1 MSDPKKEDDVNIDID
16 SDHDEEESKIDQ
28 KFLDVAWTP
37 DHENILVE
45 WADKALCYKW
55 LHAKSHTNY
64 SKANA
69 WFTIPVIIMS
79 TITGTANFAQERF
92 SEDIKPFIAMGIG
105 GVNIFAGILTTIAQY
120 LKISELNEA
129 HRVSSISWDKFYRN
143 IKVEL
148 AKAPA
153 ERVPVLQMLK
163 IAKEEYD
170 RLMETSPA
178 VSEKITKKFKDTF
191 ENEGVRSGCGCSS
204 NKSHQENLEMIQS
217 ARRAAY
223 ESLKKPEICGALE
236 STRNAVYKPK
246 EAADE
251 TAITLAAIAPAQR
264 SVALKKRKRM
274 IEKFIEDFTN
284 QRGRPPT
291 KQEIKDEI
299 VIDVGSASKEN
310 KIEDTLNVDE
320 SSIET
325 ETNIKTNT
333 AKNVV
338 VN

>member
-1 MSDPKKEDDVNIDID
+1 MDEPKNNIDSGTD
-16 SDHDEEESKIDQ
+16 SETEESKTDQ
-28 KFLDVAWTP
+28 QFLDVAWTP

-55 LHAKSHTNY
+55 LHAKSHTSY

-92 SEDIKPFIAMGIG
+92 NEDIKPYIAMGIG

-148 AKAPA
+148 AKAPP
-153 ERVPVLQMLK
+153 ERVPVMQMLK

-178 VSEKITKKFKDTF
+178 VSEKVTNKFKKTF
-191 ENEGVRSGCGCSS
+191 ENDGVRAGCGCSS
-204 NKSHQENLEMIQS
+204 NKSHQENMEIIQS

-223 ESLKKPEICGALE
+223 ESLKKPEICGTLE

-246 EAADE
+246 EAANE

-264 SVALKKRKRM
+264 SIALKKRKRM
-274 IEKFIEDFTN
+274 IEKFIEDFSK

-299 VIDVGSASKEN
+299 VIDIKPVAIDN
-310 KIEDTLNVDE
+310 KSDSI
-320 SSIET
+320 SS
-325 ETNIKTNT
+325 
-333 AKNVV
+333 AKNDE
-338 VN
+338 NIAID

>member
-1 MSDPKKEDDVNIDID
+1 MSEPKKVDVDVDVDVDMD
-16 SDHDEEESKIDQ
+16 SDVESKETNMDQ

-92 SEDIKPFIAMGIG
+92 GEDIKPYIAMGIG

-120 LKISELNEA
+120 LKIGELNEA

-148 AKAPA
+148 AKSPA

-178 VSEKITKKFKDTF
+178 VSEKVTKKFKETF
-191 ENEGVRSGCGCSS
+191 ETDGVRSGCGCSS
-204 NKSHQENLEMIQS
+204 NKSHQQNLEVIQS

-223 ESLKKPEICGALE
+223 ESLKKPEICGTLE

-264 SVALKKRKRM
+264 SIALKKRKRM
-274 IEKFIEDFTN
+274 IEKFIEEFSN

-299 VIDVGSASKEN
+299 IIDVEPDSKEKN
-310 KIEDTLNVDE
+310 IAGTIDTHENTIE
-320 SSIET
+320 
-325 ETNIKTNT
+325 T

-338 VN
+338 VH

>member
-1 MSDPKKEDDVNIDID
+1 MNEPKKEVGSDVE
-16 SDHDEEESKIDQ
+16 SDTEEQ
-28 KFLDVAWTP
+28 KTEQPFLDVAWTP

-64 SKANA
+64 SRANA

-92 SEDIKPFIAMGIG
+92 SEDIKPYIAMGIG

-148 AKAPA
+148 AKAPP

-191 ENEGVRSGCGCSS
+191 ENDGIKSGCGCSS
-204 NKSHQENLEMIQS
+204 NKSHQENMEMIQS

-236 STRNAVYKPK
+236 STRNAVYKPR
-246 EAADE
+246 EAPEESAL
-251 TAITLAAIAPAQR
+251 TLAAIVPAQR
-264 SVALKKRKRM
+264 SIALKQRKRM
-274 IEKFIEDFTN
+274 IEKFIEEFTK
-284 QRGRPPT
+284 QRGRAPT
-291 KQEIKDEI
+291 KQEIRDEI
-299 VIDVGSASKEN
+299 VIDIKPSSVINDDSSQEQLDNTILHTKTDS
-310 KIEDTLNVDE
+310 DT
-320 SSIET
+320 
-325 ETNIKTNT
+325 T
-333 AKNVV
+333 AFN
-338 VN
+338 

>member
-1 MSDPKKEDDVNIDID
+1 
-16 SDHDEEESKIDQ
+16 
-28 KFLDVAWTP
+28 
-37 DHENILVE
+37 
-45 WADKALCYKW
+45 
-55 LHAKSHTNY
+55 
-64 SKANA
+64 
-69 WFTIPVIIMS
+69 
-79 TITGTANFAQERF
+79 
-92 SEDIKPFIAMGIG
+92 MGIG

-148 AKAPA
+148 AKAPP

-178 VSEKITKKFKDTF
+178 VSEKITQKFKDTF
-191 ENEGVRSGCGCSS
+191 ENEGIKSGCGCSS

-236 STRNAVYKPK
+236 STRNAVYKPR
-246 EAADE
+246 EAPEESAL
-251 TAITLAAIAPAQR
+251 TLAAIGPAQR
-264 SVALKKRKRM
+264 SIALKQRKRM
-274 IEKFIEDFTN
+274 IEKFIEDFTK
-284 QRGRPPT
+284 QRGRAPT
-291 KQEIKDEI
+291 KQEIKDEV
-299 VIDVGSASKEN
+299 VIDIKPS
-310 KIEDTLNVDE
+310 TLIKDDPSQEQLDNTILHTKTD
-320 SSIET
+320 SN
-325 ETNIKTNT
+325 TNL
-333 AKNVV
+333 

>member
-1 MSDPKKEDDVNIDID
+1 MDEPKKEVGSDVE
-16 SDHDEEESKIDQ
+16 SDTEEQ
-28 KFLDVAWTP
+28 KTEQQFLDVAWTP

-92 SEDIKPFIAMGIG
+92 SEDIKPYIAMGIG

-148 AKAPA
+148 AKAPP

-178 VSEKITKKFKDTF
+178 VSEKITQKFKDTF
-191 ENEGVRSGCGCSS
+191 ENEGIKSGCGCSS

-236 STRNAVYKPK
+236 STRNAVYKPR
-246 EAADE
+246 EAPEESAL
-251 TAITLAAIAPAQR
+251 TLAAIGPAQR
-264 SVALKKRKRM
+264 SIALKQRKRM
-274 IEKFIEDFTN
+274 IEKFIEDFTK
-284 QRGRPPT
+284 QRGRAPT
-291 KQEIKDEI
+291 KQEIKDEV
-299 VIDVGSASKEN
+299 VIDIKPS
-310 KIEDTLNVDE
+310 TLIKDDPSQEQLDNTILHTKTD
-320 SSIET
+320 SN
-325 ETNIKTNT
+325 TNL
-333 AKNVV
+333 

>member
-1 MSDPKKEDDVNIDID
+1 MDEPKKEVD
-16 SDHDEEESKIDQ
+16 SDVESDSEEQ
-28 KFLDVAWTP
+28 KTEQQFLDVAWTP

-64 SKANA
+64 SRANA

-92 SEDIKPFIAMGIG
+92 SEDIKPYIAMGIG

-148 AKAPA
+148 AKAPP

-178 VSEKITKKFKDTF
+178 VSEKITQKFKDTF
-191 ENEGVRSGCGCSS
+191 ENEGIKSGCGCSS

-236 STRNAVYKPK
+236 STRNAVYKPR
-246 EAADE
+246 EAPEESAL
-251 TAITLAAIAPAQR
+251 TLAAIGPAQR
-264 SVALKKRKRM
+264 SIALKQRKRM
-274 IEKFIEDFTN
+274 IEKFIEDFTK
-284 QRGRPPT
+284 QRGRAPT
-291 KQEIKDEI
+291 KQEIKDEV
-299 VIDVGSASKEN
+299 VIDIKPV
-310 KIEDTLNVDE
+310 
-320 SSIET
+320 SSIKNKQKNNAPQGELDNT
-325 ETNIKTNT
+325 ILHTKTDSDTTTDN
-333 AKNVV
+333 
-338 VN
+338 

>member
-1 MSDPKKEDDVNIDID
+1 MDEPKKEVD
-16 SDHDEEESKIDQ
+16 SDVESDSEEQ
-28 KFLDVAWTP
+28 KTEQQFLDVAWTP

-45 WADKALCYKW
+45 LADKALCYKW

-64 SKANA
+64 SRANA

-92 SEDIKPFIAMGIG
+92 SEDIKPYIAMGIG

-148 AKAPA
+148 AKAPP

-178 VSEKITKKFKDTF
+178 VSEKITQKFKDTF
-191 ENEGVRSGCGCSS
+191 ENEGIKSGCGCSS

-236 STRNAVYKPK
+236 STRNAVYKPR
-246 EAADE
+246 EAPEESAL
-251 TAITLAAIAPAQR
+251 TLAAIGPAQR
-264 SVALKKRKRM
+264 SIALKQRKRM
-274 IEKFIEDFTN
+274 IEKFIEDFTK
-284 QRGRPPT
+284 QRGRAPT
-291 KQEIKDEI
+291 KQEIKDEV
-299 VIDVGSASKEN
+299 VIDIKPV
-310 KIEDTLNVDE
+310 
-320 SSIET
+320 SSIKNKQKNNAPQGELDNT
-325 ETNIKTNT
+325 ILHTKTDSDTTTDN
-333 AKNVV
+333 
-338 VN
+338 

>member
-1 MSDPKKEDDVNIDID
+1 MDEPKNNIDSGTD
-16 SDHDEEESKIDQ
+16 SETEESKTDQ
-28 KFLDVAWTP
+28 QFLDVAWTP

-55 LHAKSHTNY
+55 LHAKSHTSY

-92 SEDIKPFIAMGIG
+92 NEDIKPYIAMGIG

-148 AKAPA
+148 AKAPP
-153 ERVPVLQMLK
+153 ERVPVMQMLK

-178 VSEKITKKFKDTF
+178 VSEKVTKKFKKTF
-191 ENEGVRSGCGCSS
+191 ENDGVRAGCGCSS
-204 NKSHQENLEMIQS
+204 NKSHQENMEIIQS

-223 ESLKKPEICGALE
+223 ESLKKPEICGTLE

-246 EAADE
+246 EAANE

-264 SVALKKRKRM
+264 SIALKKRKRM
-274 IEKFIEDFTN
+274 IEKFIEDFSK

-299 VIDVGSASKEN
+299 VIDIKPVAIDN
-310 KIEDTLNVDE
+310 KSDSI
-320 SSIET
+320 SS
-325 ETNIKTNT
+325 
-333 AKNVV
+333 AKNDE
-338 VN
+338 NIAID

>member
-1 MSDPKKEDDVNIDID
+1 MDEPKNNIDSGTD
-16 SDHDEEESKIDQ
+16 SETEESKTDQ
-28 KFLDVAWTP
+28 QFLDVAWTP

-55 LHAKSHTNY
+55 LHAKSHTSY

-92 SEDIKPFIAMGIG
+92 NEDIKPYIAMGIG

-148 AKAPA
+148 AKAPP
-153 ERVPVLQMLK
+153 ERVPVMQMLK

-178 VSEKITKKFKDTF
+178 VSEKVTNKFKKTF
-191 ENEGVRSGCGCSS
+191 ENEGVRAGCGCSS
-204 NKSHQENLEMIQS
+204 NKSHQENMEIIQS

-223 ESLKKPEICGALE
+223 ESLKKPEICGTLE

-246 EAADE
+246 EAANE

-264 SVALKKRKRM
+264 SIALKKRKRM
-274 IEKFIEDFTN
+274 IEKFIEDFSK

-299 VIDVGSASKEN
+299 VIDIKPVAIDN
-310 KIEDTLNVDE
+310 KSDSI
-320 SSIET
+320 SS
-325 ETNIKTNT
+325 
-333 AKNVV
+333 AKNDE
-338 VN
+338 NIAID